1 MDARGRRGVGR
12 AKGDESATTMEA
24 LRSFWR
30 RFWNH
35 IVTALGSLVVP
46 ELAGE
51 RARGRRDS
59 VRTNRAPGQ
68 VIRVVRVMGGMRGG
82 RAARAWRA
90 GSQ

>member
-1 MDARGRRGVGR
+1 MDERGRRGVGR
-12 AKGDESATTMEA
+12 AKGDESATRED

-46 ELAGE
+46 ALAAERTGE
-51 RARGRRDS
+51 EGGKS
-59 VRTNRAPGQ
+59 VRTNRVLGL
-68 VIRVVRVMGGMRGG
+68 VIRAARATDGKRGG

>member
-1 MDARGRRGVGR
+1 MDERGRRGVGR
-12 AKGDESATTMEA
+12 AKGDESATTREA

-46 ELAGE
+46 ELAGK
-51 RARGRRDS
+51 RARGKS
-59 VRTNRAPGQ
+59 VRTNRAPEQ
-68 VIRVVRVMGGMRGG
+68 VIRAVHVMGGKHGG
-82 RAARAWRA
+82 KGPRAWRA